1 MVERTRSYTA
11 DGIRTVPADRD
22 YPGLTEVRTSDGRT
36 IAAIGLGREIESALL
51 AMATKRPHPLGS
63 PH

>member
-11 DGIRTVPADRD
+11 DGIRIVPADRD

-36 IAAIGLGREIESALL
+36 IAAIGLGREIEAALL
-51 AMATKRPHPLGS
+51 AMATGC
-63 PH
+63 